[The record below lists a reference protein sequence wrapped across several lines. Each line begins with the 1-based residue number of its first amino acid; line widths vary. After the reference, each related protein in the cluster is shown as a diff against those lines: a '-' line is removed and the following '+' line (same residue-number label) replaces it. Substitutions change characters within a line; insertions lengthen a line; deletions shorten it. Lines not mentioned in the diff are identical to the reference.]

1 MLTDSQLCFVG
12 KTSACTVLHVHIFL
26 LKVNERV
33 AGILKGC
40 VKGRR
45 LLSINRYFDVNLV
58 FIHPLEVIS
67 LSNLAIALTILHQ
80 IEQ

>member
-58 FIHPLEVIS
+58 FISSVIS
-67 LSNLAIALTILHQ
+67 LSNLAIASTILHQ